1 MGNHLETFAKI
12 IGKLKTP
19 LTLAGLTVVI
29 LYLLYQQVLNL
40 SVLSPLQGNE
50 TFTLV
55 DSIVSKV
62 FWLAVVAVVFGF
74 AGFVLTALLQRRTRP
89 KRAAVSLVGTSLDP
103 ELSSPAGA
111 NPPAGN
117 RYEVLEQKFEVGAI
131 DCKFVNRG
139 DATAFLDSFSV
150 LVKGVTVDRSPVLSY
165 SYRVQGRSVVVSAH
179 NAGWGA
185 ASRMRLRLVDPV
197 LPDLFPARSEV
208 TVPVVEPGAT
218 VPVLRL
224 DPDPAVAGAIGDL
237 RRRRA
242 EFLGSVAEAMRREDD
257 SIRASADFRTLLS
270 HHERWHVSEYFADLP
285 RGDSPRQQWHLRY
298 VGALP
303 GTAEVPVGITVTGS
317 YETENGDSHE
327 ITRTDVRCVRDDPA
341 SPGVLWLGDHGFSY
355 EFHEVDYMVVPPST
369 VHAVVLD
376 AEPGQR
382 RDYALSRA
390 IEPGGVERFHIAL
403 ASVKSA
409 TYEITLGF
417 RVDGRE
423 HIWSKPMSV
432 QLERLHGSALPDN
445 LTDGASF
452 ELQDGRLVLGGS
464 RTSPWW

>member
-19 LTLAGLTVVI
+19 LTLAGLAVVI

-74 AGFVLTALLQRRTRP
+74 AGFVLTALLPRRTRP
-89 KRAAVSLVGTSLDP
+89 KQAVVSLVGTALDP
-103 ELSSPAGA
+103 ELSSPAA
-111 NPPAGN
+111 NPPTDN

-150 LVKGVTVDRSPVLSY
+150 LVKGVTVDRAPVLSY
-165 SYRVQGRSVVVSAH
+165 SYAVRGRSVVVSAR

-185 ASRMRLRLVDPV
+185 ARRMRLRLVDPV
-197 LPDLFPARSEV
+197 LPDLFPAQSEV

-224 DPDPAVAGAIGDL
+224 DPDPAIAGAIGDL

-242 EFLGSVAEAMRREDD
+242 EFLPSVVEAMRREDD
-257 SIRASADFRTLLS
+257 SIRASADFRALLS
-270 HHERWHVSEYFADLP
+270 HHERWHVGEYFENLP

-303 GTAEVPVGITVTGS
+303 ETAEVPVGITVTGS
-317 YETENGDSHE
+317 YETEDGNSHE
-327 ITRTDVRCVRDDPA
+327 ITRTDVRCAIDEPV

-355 EFHEVDYMVVPPST
+355 EFHEVSHNAVPPST

-390 IEPGGVERFHIAL
+390 IEPGGVERFHVAL

-409 TYEITLGF
+409 TYEIALGF

-423 HIWSKPMSV
+423 HIWSKPMPV
-432 QLERLHGSALPDN
+432 RLERLHGSALPDN

-452 ELQDGRLVLGGS
+452 EVRDGRLVLGGR